1 MGKTVV
7 LAYFQDEAAA
17 DDAVESLKAWDKL
30 DNQVKLNALG
40 VLVLDENGQL
50 KNHKMGRRTVG
61 KGAGIGL
68 ILAMLTPVGLGAAV
82 AGGALGA
89 LHRKKLGIQSE
100 QQQEI
105 AAQLS
110 GGKAAVGVL
119 VAQDQAPSV
128 SEKLAELGGNAE
140 TVEVPA
146 EAMAEAEAAAPQIEQ
161 EETTAG
167 DDLSIIDG
175 IGSRYADTLK
185 AGGVKTFAA
194 LGAMSSEEIES
205 LLSDAGN
212 PLFAGHNAATW
223 PRQARYA
230 ANQDWSGLRRYID
243 STKAS
248 VGS

>member
-7 LAYFQDEAAA
+7 LAYFPDEVAA
-17 DDAVESLKAWDKL
+17 DDAVDSLKAWDQL
-30 DNQVKLNALG
+30 DDQVKLNAVG

-68 ILAMLTPVGLGAAV
+68 VLAMLTPVGLGAAV

-100 QQQEI
+100 QQEEI
-105 AAQLS
+105 AAQLA

-119 VAQDQAPSV
+119 VGENQAPSV
-128 SEKLAELGGNAE
+128 SEKLAELGGTTQ
-140 TVEVPA
+140 TVEVPE
-146 EAMAEAEAAAPQIEQ
+146 EAIAEAEEAAPQIEQ
-161 EETTAG
+161 EEVAAG

-175 IGSRYADTLK
+175 IGSGYADSLK
-185 AGGVKTFAA
+185 AGGVRTFAA
-194 LGAMSSEEIES
+194 LGALSPEQIES
-205 LLSDAGN
+205 QLSDAGN

-243 STKAS
+243 STKA
-248 VGS
+248 

>member
-7 LAYFQDEAAA
+7 LAYFPDETAA
-17 DDAVESLKAWDKL
+17 DDAVESLKAWDDL
-30 DNQVKLNALG
+30 DDQVKLNAVG
-40 VLVLDENGQL
+40 VLVLDENGRL

-68 ILAMLTPVGLGAAV
+68 ILAMMTPVGLGAAV

-89 LHRKKLGIQSE
+89 LHRKKLGIQPEE
-100 QQQEI
+100 QQDI
-105 AAQLS
+105 AAQLA

-119 VAQDQAPSV
+119 VADDQAPSV
-128 SEKLAELGGNAE
+128 SEKLADLGGTAQ
-140 TVEVPA
+140 TVDVPP
-146 EAMAEAEAAAPQIEQ
+146 EAMAEAEEAAPQIEQ
-161 EETTAG
+161 EEITAG

-175 IGSRYADTLK
+175 IGGGYADTLK

-194 LGAMSSEEIES
+194 LGAMSPEQIES
-205 LLSDAGN
+205 QLADAGN

-230 ANQDWSGLRRYID
+230 ANQDWSALRRYID
-243 STKAS
+243 STKA
-248 VGS
+248 